1 MYFHGRSLKKSRQ
14 DEQDL
19 FEFQRLAIVNVMKK
33 KIFLGIAIIA
43 VDCALNVAF
52 AQTTAATMKAAV
64 VHEFGGPEVMKYEDA
79 PRPQPKENE
88 VLVRVMAAGVNPV
101 DTYVRSGKFGTPTLP
116 VIPGRD
122 IAGIVEELGPGA
134 TKFKKGDA
142 VYGNVNNGG
151 YAEYAVAAEKNIA
164 LKPASLDF
172 VQAAAV
178 PVAARTAWYALV
190 DTAHL
195 AAGQTVL
202 IQGGSGGVG
211 SFAIQI
217 AKLRGAKVY
226 ATASTANQDL
236 LKELGADVAID
247 YTNQK
252 FEDVVKD
259 VDVVLEAAGREALE
273 KDYPVV
279 KKGGFLV
286 SIVGPTDPAKV
297 QQYGI
302 QAPSLVTAG
311 SPLPELNKLFDA
323 KKLKVVVTQTLPLSE
338 AQKAHEQVGTHHTRG
353 KIVLKIGEE
362 KK

>member
-1 MYFHGRSLKKSRQ
+1 MKRIMMLLIPGLATASL
-14 DEQDL
+14 
-19 FEFQRLAIVNVMKK
+19 
-33 KIFLGIAIIA
+33 
-43 VDCALNVAF
+43 F
-52 AQTTAATMKAAV
+52 AQSTMKAVV
-64 VHEFGGPEVMKYEDA
+64 VHQFGGPEVLRYEDA

-88 VLVRVMAAGVNPV
+88 ILVRVIAAGVNPV
-101 DTYVRSGKFGTPTLP
+101 DTYVRSGKFGQPTLP

-122 IAGIVEELGPGA
+122 IAGIVEELGLGA

-151 YAEYAVAAEKNIA
+151 YAEFAVAAEKDVA

-190 DTAHL
+190 ETAHL

-217 AKLRGAKVY
+217 AKVRGAKVI

-247 YTNQK
+247 YTKQK
-252 FEDVVKD
+252 FEDMVKD
-259 VDVVLEAAGREALE
+259 VDVVLDAAGKETLDRS
-273 KDYPVV
+273 YPVL
-279 KKGGFLV
+279 KKGGILV
-286 SIVGPTDPAKV
+286 SIVGPADKAKV

-302 QAPSLVTAG
+302 RAPPLAVSG
-311 SPLPELNKLFDA
+311 SPLPELTKFVDA
-323 KKLKVVVTQTLPLSE
+323 KKIKVVVTQTLPLSE

-353 KIVLKIGEE
+353 KIVLKIADAP
-362 KK
+362 K

>member
-1 MYFHGRSLKKSRQ
+1 MKSKIVFAAGLLIGTVSLAYS
-14 DEQDL
+14 
-19 FEFQRLAIVNVMKK
+19 
-33 KIFLGIAIIA
+33 
-43 VDCALNVAF
+43 
-52 AQTTAATMKAAV
+52 AAMKAIV
-64 VHEFGGPEVMKYEDA
+64 VHEFGGPEVLKYEDA

-88 VLVRVMAAGVNPV
+88 ILVRVIAAGVNPV

-122 IAGIVEELGPGA
+122 IAGIVEELGPGV

-151 YAEYAVAAEKNIA
+151 YAEYAVATEKNIA
-164 LKPASLDF
+164 AKPASLDF

-178 PVAARTAWYALV
+178 PVAARTAWNALV
-190 DTAHL
+190 ETVHL

-226 ATASTANQDL
+226 ATASTTNQDL

-247 YTNQK
+247 YTKQK

-259 VDVVLEAAGREALE
+259 VDVVLEAANKEILE
-273 KDYPVV
+273 RDYPVV
-279 KKGGFLV
+279 KKGGFLI
-286 SIVGPTDPAKV
+286 SIVGPADAAKV
-297 QQYGI
+297 QQHEI
-302 QAPSLVTAG
+302 QAPPLAISG
-311 SPLPELNKLFDA
+311 SALPELTKLFDA
-323 KKLKVVVTQTLPLSE
+323 KKIKVVVTQTLPLSE
-338 AQKAHEQVGTHHTRG
+338 AQKAQEQAGTHHTRG
-353 KIVLKIGEE
+353 KIVLKVAEE

>member
-1 MYFHGRSLKKSRQ
+1 MKTK
-14 DEQDL
+14 
-19 FEFQRLAIVNVMKK
+19 VM
-33 KIFLGIAIIA
+33 LIA
-43 VDCALNVAF
+43 VLLIAAASLAH
-52 AQTTAATMKAAV
+52 AATMKAIVA
-64 VHEFGGPEVMKYEDA
+64 HELGGPEVLKYEDV
-79 PRPQPKENE
+79 PRPEPKENE
-88 VLVRVMAAGVNPV
+88 VLVRVIAAGVNPV
-101 DTYVRSGKFGTPTLP
+101 DTYIRSGKFGPAGKLP
-116 VIPGRD
+116 LIPGRD

-151 YAEYAVAAEKNIA
+151 YAEFAVAAEKDVA

-178 PVAARTAWYALV
+178 PVAARTAWYGLV
-190 DTAHL
+190 ETAHL
-195 AAGQTVL
+195 GAGQTVL

-217 AKLRGAKVY
+217 AKVRGAKVF

-247 YTNQK
+247 YTKQK

-259 VDVVLEAAGREALE
+259 VDVVFEAAGQETLE
-273 KDYPVV
+273 RSYPVV
-279 KKGGFLV
+279 KKGGFLI
-286 SIVGPTDPAKV
+286 SIVGPPDKAKV

-302 QAPSLVTAG
+302 QAPSLSVSG
-311 SPLPELNKLFDA
+311 SPLLELAKLFDA

-338 AQKAHEQVGTHHTRG
+338 AQKAHEQVATHHTRG
-353 KIVLKIGEE
+353 KIVLKIADE

>member
-1 MYFHGRSLKKSRQ
+1 MKIITFLTALLVSAAVSFAEPVMMK
-14 DEQDL
+14 
-19 FEFQRLAIVNVMKK
+19 AIV
-33 KIFLGIAIIA
+33 A
-43 VDCALNVAF
+43 
-52 AQTTAATMKAAV
+52 
-64 VHEFGGPEVMKYEDA
+64 HEFGGPEVLKYEDA

-88 VLVRVMAAGVNPV
+88 ILVRVIAAGVNPV

-116 VIPGRD
+116 LIPGRD
-122 IAGIVEELGPGA
+122 ISGTVEESGPGA

-164 LKPASLDF
+164 LKPATLDF

-178 PVAARTAWYALV
+178 PVAARTAWNALV
-190 DTAHL
+190 ETAHL
-195 AAGQTVL
+195 SAGQTVF

-226 ATASTANQDL
+226 STASTANQDL

-247 YTNQK
+247 YTKQK
-252 FEDVVKD
+252 FEDVAKD
-259 VDVVLEAAGREALE
+259 MDVVLEAAGRETLE
-273 KDYPVV
+273 RSYAVV

-286 SIVGPTDPAKV
+286 SIVGPADAAKA

-302 QAPSLVTAG
+302 QAPPLVFSPSSLDEVT
-311 SPLPELNKLFDA
+311 KLFDA
-323 KKLKVVVTQTLPLSE
+323 KKLKAVVTETLPLSE
-338 AQKAHEQVGTHHTRG
+338 ARKAQEQVGTHHTRG
-353 KIVLKIGEE
+353 KIVLKVASEP
-362 KK
+362 K